1 MISPRHLLLLLALC
15 FSGSAMAQYAQFS
28 LPVGSSGR
36 KGTVHLFFFD
46 SRKVTLKIID
56 QGGLTDQKYK
66 NLGHAMQS
74 FNCVA
79 GCNGGFFTPEGKPL
93 GLAIADGKSSGTKN
107 LGSSLASGLL
117 ILDGAQFSIERS
129 KKFFQPNPKLPRQ
142 LLQSG
147 PFLVENGKKVGELS
161 TKRFSRR
168 TFILTD
174 GGNRWAIGYCPS
186 TSLDQL
192 GTVLADSKSFANFNV
207 ASALNLDG
215 GSSSGLWVK
224 TEHRPFY
231 LHEIKPVR
239 NFIGL
244 IAK

>member
-1 MISPRHLLLLLALC
+1 MIPLRHLLLLLALC
-15 FSGSAMAQYAQFS
+15 LPGTAMAQYTQVS
-28 LPVGSSGR
+28 LPVGSSDR
-36 KGTVHLFFFD
+36 MGTVHLFLFD
-46 SRKVTLKIID
+46 SRKISLKVID
-56 QGGLTDQKYK
+56 QGGITNQKFK
-66 NLGHAMQS
+66 NLGQAMQS
-74 FNCVA
+74 FNCIA
-79 GCNGGFFTPEGKPL
+79 GCNGGFFTPEGTPL
-93 GLAIADGKSSGTKN
+93 GLAVADGKSSGSKN
-107 LGSSLASGLL
+107 LGSSLTSGVLV
-117 ILDGAQFSIERS
+117 LDGAQIRLERS
-129 KKFFQPNPKLPRQ
+129 KTFFQANPKLPRQ

-147 PFLVENGKKVGELS
+147 PFLVENGKKVGGLS

-186 TSLDQL
+186 TSLDKL
-192 GTVLADSKSFANFNV
+192 AAALADSKSFANFNV

-224 TEHRPFY
+224 TKHRPFY